1 MKPVRELMVR
11 NPHWTYRLFFAVL
24 GFGLAAGTSGF
35 FSPKYLQDLDDWTPE
50 GVATLTVVG
59 GAFATV
65 GSPLTGWL
73 SDRFGRTLITI
84 AFTALFGLTGVAFYS
99 LTGIL
104 APFLWIILIFFILG
118 AEVTTTSYSTELF
131 PIRYRSTAT
140 GARQVLSTLAAILG
154 LSAVLALYLVFDS
167 NWIAISVVCLFSLV
181 APWIVWL
188 LLPETAGRE
197 LEEISPD

>member
-1 MKPVRELMVR
+1 M
-11 NPHWTYRLFFAVL
+11 
-24 GFGLAAGTSGF
+24 
-35 FSPKYLQDLDDWTPE
+35 
-50 GVATLTVVG
+50 VG

-84 AFTALFGLTGVAFYS
+84 AFTALLGLTGVAFYS

-154 LSAVLALYLVFDS
+154 LSAVSALYLVFDS

-188 LLPETAGRE
+188 LLPETTGRE
-197 LEEISPD
+197 IEEVSPD